1 MKKSQASPWMLAI
14 LSSIA
19 LTNGVLGQEVG
30 GEPLAVSVRGTSPE
44 ALKALPAQD
53 HEGRGRLMPL
63 HAASV
68 MEWLCG
74 DEAVQAEVGGDRKAC
89 YAKMHAGV
97 EECQVR
103 MQGSLPTGR
112 SKSASTGKPDIVAFR
127 RQLRAC
133 LEETY
138 VEREREAGKS
148 AAGLVSQPA
157 PDPLAGAMG
166 GG

>member
-1 MKKSQASPWMLAI
+1 M
-14 LSSIA
+14 A
-19 LTNGVLGQEVG
+19 LTNGALAQEAG

-63 HAASV
+63 HSASV
-68 MEWLCG
+68 MEWVCG
-74 DEAVQAEVGGDRKAC
+74 DEAVRTKAGGDRKAC

-112 SKSASTGKPDIVAFR
+112 SKALSTGKPDIVAFR

-133 LEETY
+133 IEESY

-148 AAGLVSQPA
+148 AAGLVVQPA
-157 PDPLAGAMG
+157 PDPLAGVMG